1 MPSPVRWGAV
11 GSLSQHRSSPA
22 AEREAPASE
31 DRHTPSRVRIELEL
45 DDFAASAVEEQAAML
60 GVRVEDVVGF
70 SVLYYLA
77 DLDSGRIARE
87 VTTSP
92 YLEPADESP
101 TMTSDASESQRLA
114 CEGRLSATRLVA
126 RTSLF

>member
-1 MPSPVRWGAV
+1 MRCGAV
-11 GSLSQHRSSPA
+11 GSLSQHRPSPA
-22 AEREAPASE
+22 AERGSPASE
-31 DRHTPSRVRIELEL
+31 DRQTPSRTRIQLEL
-45 DDFAASAVEEQAAML
+45 DGFAASAVEQQAADL
-60 GVRVEDVVGF
+60 GVRVEDIVGF

-92 YLEPADESP
+92 YLDTRVESP
-101 TMTSDASESQRLA
+101 AMTSHASESQRHA
-114 CEGRLSATRLVA
+114 CEGRLSATRLIA

>member
-1 MPSPVRWGAV
+1 V

-22 AEREAPASE
+22 AEGEAPASD
-31 DRHTPSRVRIELEL
+31 DRQPPSRARIELEL
-45 DDFAASAVEEQAAML
+45 DGFAASAVEEQAADL
-60 GVRVEDVVGF
+60 GVQVEDIVGF

-87 VTTSP
+87 VTASP
-92 YLEPADESP
+92 YLDAAEESQA
-101 TMTSDASESQRLA
+101 MTSDASESQRLA